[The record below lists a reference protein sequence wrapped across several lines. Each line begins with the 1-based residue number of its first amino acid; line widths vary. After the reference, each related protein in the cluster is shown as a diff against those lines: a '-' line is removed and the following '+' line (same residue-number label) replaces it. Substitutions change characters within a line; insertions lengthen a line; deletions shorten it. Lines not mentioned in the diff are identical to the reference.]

1 MQTIDKH
8 FRNLAKAAF
17 QRHGFASEQLA
28 AQWRVIVGEQVA
40 AISRPEKIKWPRGND
55 ASGHQSGGTLQVKA
69 QAGRALELHYE
80 TPRII
85 ERVNQF
91 LGYGAITALKVT
103 PDNAPLPEPKIPRKL
118 MKPEAAKAWAENFDD
133 IEDPDL
139 KAALSKL
146 ASFSAPNG
154 PKRTFSTGVN
164 RVLSPSPNSSRKTP

>member
-17 QRHGFASEQLA
+17 QRHGFASEQLV

-55 ASGHQSGGTLQVKA
+55 ASGHQSGGTLVLKA
-69 QAGRALELHYE
+69 TSGRALELHYE

-91 LGYGAITALKVT
+91 LGYGAIAALKVT
-103 PDNAPLPEPKIPRKL
+103 PDNSPPPALKIPRKP
-118 MKPEAAKAWAENFDD
+118 MKPEAAKAWADSFDD
-133 IEDPDL
+133 IADPDL

-154 PKRTFSTGVN
+154 PKTTFSTGVN
-164 RVLSPSPNSSRKTP
+164 RVLSQSPNSSRKTP

>member
-17 QRHGFASEQLA
+17 QRHGFASEQLV

-40 AISRPEKIKWPRGND
+40 SISRPEKIKWPRGND

-103 PDNAPLPEPKIPRKL
+103 PDNAPLPEPKIPRKP

-139 KAALSKL
+139 KAALARL

-154 PKRTFSTGVN
+154 PKTTFSTGVN
-164 RVLSPSPNSSRKTP
+164 RVLSQSPNSSRKTP

>member
-17 QRHGFASEQLA
+17 QRHGFASEQLLA
-28 AQWRVIVGEQVA
+28 RWQLIVGDQVA

-55 ASGHQSGGTLQVKA
+55 GSGHQSGGTLVLKA
-69 QAGRALELHYE
+69 IAGRALELHYE

-85 ERVNQF
+85 EKVNQF
-91 LGYGAITALKVT
+91 LGYGAIAALKVM
-103 PDNAPLPEPKIPRKL
+103 PDNSPPPPTKIPRKL

-133 IEDPDL
+133 IEDLDL

-154 PKRTFSTGVN
+154 PKNTFSTGVN
-164 RVLSPSPNSSRKTP
+164 RVLSPSPNSSRKST

>member
-1 MQTIDKH
+1 MESLNKH
-8 FRNLAKAAF
+8 FAAITRPAF
-17 QRHGFASEQLA
+17 QRHGFASEQLV
-28 AQWRVIVGEQVA
+28 AQWRVIVGDEVA

-55 ASGHQSGGTLQVKA
+55 ASGHQSGGTLVLKA
-69 QAGRALELHYE
+69 IAGRTLELHYE

-85 ERVNQF
+85 EKVNQF
-91 LGYGAITALKVT
+91 LGYGAIAALKVT
-103 PDNAPLPEPKIPRKL
+103 PDNAPPPPTKIPRKP

-133 IEDPDL
+133 IEDSDL

-154 PKRTFSTGVN
+154 PKIAFSTGVN